1 MNGANSL
8 DLRREFGRFALCVYK
23 EKRESVLAPLYGS
36 GLFRAAFLPARN
48 ALFFQMRAFAP
59 C

>member
-23 EKRESVLAPLYGS
+23 EKCKSVLALLYGS
-36 GLFRAAFLPARN
+36 GLL
-48 ALFFQMRAFAP
+48 
-59 C
+59 